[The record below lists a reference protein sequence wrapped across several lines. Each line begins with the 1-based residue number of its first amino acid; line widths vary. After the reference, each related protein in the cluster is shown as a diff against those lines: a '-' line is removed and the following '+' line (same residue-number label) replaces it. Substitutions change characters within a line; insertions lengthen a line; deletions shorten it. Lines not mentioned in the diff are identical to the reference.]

1 MSKIEINFE
10 KKELDQNRF
19 QYEVNYNP
27 DDMKDLCMIMLSD
40 VYLRELVMMTAAIII
55 SEDSEK
61 MDELTKN
68 VEKYSEQI
76 N

>member
-40 VYLRELVMMTAAIII
+40 IYLRELVMMTAAIII

>member
-27 DDMKDLCMIMLSD
+27 EDMKDLCMVMLSD

-55 SEDSEK
+55 SEDSKK